1 MLGNFFEC
9 YPVIRFDC
17 ETSQK
22 EVWLMIQVR
31 ILRLGKNRQPNL
43 KHLLLYDPRVICEI
57 SCLLRKQQILGFVG
71 KVHPKAC
78 L

>member
-1 MLGNFFEC
+1 
-9 YPVIRFDC
+9 
-17 ETSQK
+17 
-22 EVWLMIQVR
+22 MIQVR
-31 ILRLGKNRQPNL
+31 MLRLGKNRQPNL

-57 SCLLRKQQILGFVG
+57 SCPLRKQQILGFVG